1 MRKHIRFRIHK
12 AFCHRGAGMH
22 RMVNRFFIYFL
33 FVIII
38 LSMALFFV
46 EERIRPMVKT
56 IGQAKAET
64 IAMDVINKAVKDA
77 LGYDGYKDLFY
88 VITDNNKRIA
98 MVEPNTVKINNLV
111 SETIELV
118 QNRLNELDTLE
129 TYIYFGSVFNSQ
141 LLANVGPKINI
152 RLYPV
157 GSVNVDYNTTF
168 DKAGIN
174 QTRYMLELVVN
185 VKMQMVAPFISDS
198 VMVSNNVPI
207 AEMIIVGDVPQSYID
222 VNDENL
228 PTTLP
233 YPSLNIPTK

>member
-1 MRKHIRFRIHK
+1 MRIHK
-12 AFCHRGAGMH
+12 AFSHRGSSVH
-22 RMVNRFFIYFL
+22 WRVNRFYIYFL
-33 FVIII
+33 LLLII

-56 IGQAKAET
+56 IGQAKAES

-111 SETIELV
+111 SGTIELV
-118 QNRLNELDTLE
+118 QNRLNKLGTAE

-141 LLANVGPKINI
+141 LLANVGPKIKI

-157 GSVNVDYNTTF
+157 GSVSVDYNTTF

-207 AEMIIVGDVPQSYID
+207 AEMIIVGDVPQSYFD
-222 VNDENL
+222 VDDEDM
-228 PTTLP
+228 PITLP
-233 YPSLNIPTK
+233 SPSLTIPAN